1 MRRYDSILSE
11 GGLRDLEGTSS
22 RNLDY
27 ISCVCTLTSLSQI
40 FGSGSSP
47 PPLQSGSYMFYA
59 LEPSSQYEVVIAG
72 YNDWGWAL
80 NSEPFFF
87 STRATGSTSYVHV
100 KSFSFSNL
108 KH

>member
-1 MRRYDSILSE
+1 MPWLCQCPRENVIRRDNADSHF
-11 GGLRDLEGTSS
+11 
-22 RNLDY
+22 
-27 ISCVCTLTSLSQI
+27 TLQI

-87 STRATGSTSYVHV
+87 STRATGTNIQRG
-100 KSFSFSNL
+100 K
-108 KH
+108 